1 MLDKCLVG
9 PPGPEDEAVRAQ
21 TRQPNVLA
29 ADSDTW
35 AGAVRVRGRG
45 GAGVLRV
52 ARCDR
57 PV

>member
-35 AGAVRVRGRG
+35 RRAGAGTWGGRSAAC
-45 GAGVLRV
+45 GAL
-52 ARCDR
+52 
-57 PV
+57 